1 MRTALSRLTA
11 LKDAGLVRFA
21 QDLAVLEVDDAAR
34 RILDLTAGTETLTV
48 LFPELVGSE
57 AAVRDVIDGARPGL
71 YLPYVNRRDHRGER
85 CFLDLYILADDIP
98 GRGLLV
104 VEDVSARGRMQQELT
119 QQRHELLLYQSA
131 VQFRQHHIGEAI
143 LGESEA
149 IKTVRHTIGKLSRV
163 PQATVLLTGE
173 SGTGKNLA
181 ARVIHHSSMPAE
193 APFVEINCAAL
204 PDNLIEAELFGYEK
218 GAFTNALCARPG
230 LLQAAENGT
239 VLLDEIGE
247 LPIQLQAKLLA
258 VLEEK
263 KIRRIGSNQTVDI
276 RARIIAA
283 TNRDLEREVAARRFR
298 QDLFYRLQVVTV
310 HMPPLREMDRDVLQI
325 AEHLLKLFAIEFK
338 KPMRGFT
345 PDAQRLLLSHDW
357 PGNVRELRNCIERA
371 MIFTESKHIGAADL
385 TLLTARP
392 DNGLSLELP
401 AAGLELETVE
411 RQLIEAA
418 LQRTGGNKSRA
429 AKLLGLTR
437 DTLRYR
443 LKKFGLS

>member
-1 MRTALSRLTA
+1 MQTALSSLTG
-11 LKDAGLVRFA
+11 LKGAGLVRFA
-21 QDLAVLEVDDAAR
+21 PDLTVLEVDALAR
-34 RILDLTAGTETLTV
+34 RILGLTDGAETLTA

-57 AAVRDVIDGARPGL
+57 AAVRDVIGGARPGL
-71 YLPYVNRRDHRGER
+71 YLAYVNRRNHRGES
-85 CFLDLYILADDIP
+85 CFLDLYLLADDPP
-98 GRGLLV
+98 GHGLLV
-104 VEDVSARGRMQQELT
+104 VEDVSAVGQMLQELT

-131 VQFRQHHIGEAI
+131 VQFRQQHISEAI

-149 IKTVRHTIGKLSRV
+149 IETVRRTIVKLCRV
-163 PQATVLLTGE
+163 PRATVLLTGE

-181 ARVIHHSSMPAE
+181 ARVIHHSSMPAD

-230 LLQAAENGT
+230 LLQTAENGT

-263 KIRRIGSNQTVDI
+263 KIRRIGSNQAMDI

-310 HMPPLREMDRDVLQI
+310 HMPALREMGRDVLQI
-325 AEHLLKLFAIEFK
+325 AEHLLKMFAIEFK

-345 PDAQRLLLSHDW
+345 PNAQRMLLSHNW

-371 MIFTESKHIGAADL
+371 MIFSESEYIGAADL
-385 TLLTARP
+385 TPLAGKSG
-392 DNGLSLELP
+392 NGLSLELP
-401 AAGLELETVE
+401 AAGVKLETVE
-411 RQLIEAA
+411 RQLIQAA
-418 LQRTGGNKSRA
+418 LQRAGGNKSRA

-443 LKKFGLS
+443 LKKFGLI